1 MILPLPLIAFLSIT
15 LSIYAVLYFYH
26 KYNDIFHPFVFLSG
40 LLSLKW
46 VVLALPALP
55 LVGSDGV
62 LTPYFTF
69 DIFASYLLIP
79 IVFLVALFLASKTR
93 VQLPALSRT
102 PAFFLS
108 PILFTVLVASL
119 VFLVVFSLYIYVRSV
134 GGMSVILEFIDKRN
148 QISSQTA
155 VNPFAFYLFQ
165 LIVVLPYIIYLLR
178 SQLPSLFLRIIPII
192 ALLPVILG
200 GRSRSAVAI
209 FLIFISYHYSKKQI
223 TLKRIMF
230 VLPAIIFTLTLLGLI
245 RGLFLPLLSGL
256 TLSPADLYS
265 SLLNSL
271 SSISYIK
278 PYSVAAHSI
287 QDFLSYWTF
296 IPGIFAGLQPFFD
309 YIPIQ
314 SRDTILSSGQVI
326 GLLVFGETGRS
337 SYPLPFFAELYF
349 SFTVLG
355 LFIVSYLW
363 ALSLKL
369 LYIANPFVNSQ
380 TSVVHPLLYPYL
392 FFFLTYTLFNGGFTA
407 IFESQNIFVFSSVI
421 LLSLLISP
429 RRIRF

>member
-1 MILPLPLIAFLSIT
+1 MTLLLPVIAFLSTT
-15 LSIYAVLYFYH
+15 LSTYAVFYFYH

-46 VVLALPALP
+46 VVLALPALL

-62 LTPYFTF
+62 LTSYFSF

-79 IVFLVALFLASKTR
+79 IVFLVSLFFASKTR
-93 VQLPALSRT
+93 VQFPARVRT
-102 PAFFLS
+102 PAFFLN
-108 PILFTVLVASL
+108 PILFTILVVSL
-119 VFLVVFSLYIYVRSV
+119 VFLVVSSLYIYVRSV

-148 QISSQTA
+148 QISSQTD
-155 VNPFAFYLFQ
+155 VNPFAFYVFQ

-178 SQLPSLFLRIIPII
+178 SQLPSLFLRIIPLI

-209 FLIFISYHYSKKQI
+209 LLICITYHYSKKQI
-223 TLKRIMF
+223 TLKRTIF
-230 VLPAIIFTLTLLGLI
+230 VLPVIIFTLTLLGLI
-245 RGLFLPLLSGL
+245 RGLILPLLTGANLSL
-256 TLSPADLYS
+256 TDLFFPI
-265 SLLNSL
+265 LNSL
-271 SSISYIK
+271 SAISYIK
-278 PYSVAAHSI
+278 PFSVAAHST
-287 QDFLSYWTF
+287 QDFLSYWSF

-314 SRDTILSSGQVI
+314 SSDTILSSGQVI

-337 SYPLPFFAELYF
+337 SFPLPFFAELYF

-355 LFIVSYLW
+355 VFIVSYLW

-369 LYIANPFVNSQ
+369 LYIANPFVNAQ
-380 TSVVHPLLYPYL
+380 TPVVHPLLYPYL
-392 FFFLTYTLFNGGFTA
+392 FLFLTYTLFNGGFTA
-407 IFESQNIFVFSSVI
+407 ILESQNIFVLSSVV